1 MRKASFD
8 RMPFQ
13 ILTAIVAEQSAEI
26 LRLTDRS
33 YALGYLQDR
42 CDPDAIVLAYA
53 AAESVELPN
62 RHGLGSPLADVVTD
76 HYHPLAPDHSGIHK
90 GLEGASIKTVDHVR
104 L

>member
-1 MRKASFD
+1 VCMRKASFD

-53 AAESVELPN
+53 AAESVELQT
-62 RHGLGSPLADVVTD
+62 G
-76 HYHPLAPDHSGIHK
+76 
-90 GLEGASIKTVDHVR
+90 TVWGPR
-104 L
+104 WPMS